1 MKDMQIGQG
10 ETIRDTIT
18 VKEEGAVNATFIAT
32 DGTTNVIEEVVAF
45 DGLTAE
51 VVVLDTAITPGTYDY
66 YYKIDWDDDSVD
78 YIPDFSQ
85 CNGECVLPQLIICEI
100 PGVS

>member
-1 MKDMQIGQG
+1 MRDMQIGQG

-18 VKEEGAVNATFIAT
+18 VEEEGAVTATFVAT
-32 DGTTNVIEEVVAF
+32 DGTTNVIEEAVAF
-45 DGLTAE
+45 NGMTAD
-51 VVVLDTAITPGTYDY
+51 VVVTDTAINPGSYDY
-66 YYKIDWDDDSVD
+66 YYKIEWDDDSVD

-85 CNGECVLPQLIICEI
+85 CEGECVLPKLIICEV